1 MICLPMKFDIKVFK
15 IDKVFSIT
23 LQWGSGQQKFFF
35 YYIEYQKRESKNK
48 LQ

>member
-23 LQWGSGQQKFFF
+23 LQWGSDRQKIFF
-35 YYIEYQKRESKNK
+35 YYIEYQKRMKNK